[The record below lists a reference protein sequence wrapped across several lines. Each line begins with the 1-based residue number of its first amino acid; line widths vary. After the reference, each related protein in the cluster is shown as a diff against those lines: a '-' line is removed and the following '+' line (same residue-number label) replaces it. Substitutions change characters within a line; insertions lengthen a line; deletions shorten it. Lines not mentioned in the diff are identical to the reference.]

1 MLVIDRFEG
10 DWVVIEYDE
19 SVMFNL
25 PRRLLPDTA
34 KEGDVIQIDIQVDI
48 DATKA
53 RRERIKRLLRFNK

>member
-19 SVMFNL
+19 NVMFNL

>member
-10 DWVVIEYDE
+10 DWAVIEYDRN
-19 SVMFNL
+19 VTFNL

-34 KEGDVIQIDIQVDI
+34 KEGDVIRMDIQVDV

-53 RRERIKRLLRFNK
+53 RRERIERLLRFNK